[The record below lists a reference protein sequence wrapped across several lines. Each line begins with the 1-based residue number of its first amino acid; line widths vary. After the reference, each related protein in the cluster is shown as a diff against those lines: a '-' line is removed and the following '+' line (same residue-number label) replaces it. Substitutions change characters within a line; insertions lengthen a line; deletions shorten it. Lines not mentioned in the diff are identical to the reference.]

1 MNQRHP
7 PQHPITLAPHTEPFP
22 VNPRDPLK
30 IHAKQ
35 ARYSEET
42 GLSRETDSSLR
53 ASIHR
58 LRGNL
63 DGVLGVEDLQSL
75 LDAGLHGLLTLTNPD
90 AGVVVLLVGLVSAV
104 RVADLRVEVL
114 DLAGDVVTDTA
125 QVGPLQVSVEV
136 DLDDTVADGLLELGV
151 AGAGATVEDEEDWG

>member
-1 MNQRHP
+1 M
-7 PQHPITLAPHTEPFP
+7 
-22 VNPRDPLK
+22 
-30 IHAKQ
+30 
-35 ARYSEET
+35 
-42 GLSRETDSSLR
+42 
-53 ASIHR
+53 
-58 LRGNL
+58 RGNL